1 MGGRVPAFD
10 TQPIM
15 PITDR
20 PSRPADLTSSPG
32 RTSRSPGL
40 ALLTCA
46 LVVALALLS
55 LYVQVLHDA
64 IERGE
69 QLREDQRQSVPGAF
83 SSTRVKSGG

>member
-1 MGGRVPAFD
+1 MGGSVPAFN
-10 TQPIM
+10 TQSIM

-32 RTSRSPGL
+32 RTSRSQGL
-40 ALLTCA
+40 ALLACA

-64 IERGE
+64 IERGQ

-83 SSTRVKSGG
+83 SSSRVKSGG